1 MKNIILL
8 LLTLFSVHAFAVDRD
23 EYWLQRDI
31 SIGQGRNDYGK
42 KVYGQSARSIM
53 QNVTIENS
61 TKEEVRQLIKRSIA
75 VDKPTPAKVGGSM
88 LKRLYSPQAIVGTAA
103 VSGLLAAIG
112 WVMEDGVYVKK
123 ILEKDNKDPT
133 KDSYYYQLVEYGT
146 GKFLFFSDNDTA
158 AKATCHNIADPKT
171 WTVVSY
177 VPDPKASSTYEG
189 ILSAT
194 CNIKRT
200 PNSSIDTEIWA
211 YQRIKNPNYVPEPEP
226 KLKTVPLT
234 GALLGAAM
242 IGRGYKDPDPNFN
255 NDTVN
260 TDDYTGVK
268 EIYEHDPSGV
278 GDEVADDMDDKL
290 KNAKPTDDGKRSW
303 IGDPRYSDEPTNDKD
318 RTQDRSWSDSGDEA
332 TGETTPKTDPETGEQ
347 TGGSSITIQFPVFC
361 SWAAKMCQWYD
372 DWKVSDK
379 RDEKFQEK
387 VQEHY
392 DDEKTFWDKVTD
404 FFDWTKDDSDNS
416 DQDPDEPDTSSL
428 DHEFDTKFEA
438 YSQCPP
444 NPVIDFPIVGS
455 VELPFSRICD
465 FFSYLRYGVLT
476 GASLLACWIISAA
489 VRGGEA

>member
-8 LLTLFSVHAFAVDRD
+8 LLALFSVQIFAADRD
-23 EYWLQRDI
+23 DYWLQRDI

-75 VDKPTPAKVGGSM
+75 VDKPSATKVGPSM
-88 LKRLYSPQAIVGTAA
+88 LKRLYSPQSIAGTAV

-112 WVMEDGVYVKK
+112 WVMEDGIYVKK
-123 ILEKDNKDPT
+123 IPPDESDNSKYMWQLGANVGGGYIYKSKDEAGRAMCANKGGTYSGVTWTSEAGDLANVGCKDNHGNVRQYNLMSQPNPDYDPN
-133 KDSYYYQLVEYGT
+133 K
-146 GKFLFFSDNDTA
+146 
-158 AKATCHNIADPKT
+158 
-171 WTVVSY
+171 
-177 VPDPKASSTYEG
+177 
-189 ILSAT
+189 
-194 CNIKRT
+194 
-200 PNSSIDTEIWA
+200 
-211 YQRIKNPNYVPEPEP
+211 EP

-255 NDTVN
+255 NDSVN

-332 TGETTPKTDPETGEQ
+332 TGETTPKTDPATGEQ

-379 RDEKFQEK
+379 RDTKFQEK

-404 FFDWTKDDSDNS
+404 WFDWTKEAPEDK
-416 DQDPDEPDTSSL
+416 PDTDQPDIDDQGIFSRT
-428 DHEFDTKFEA
+428 FDTVFSLSKE
-438 YSQCPP
+438 CPP
-444 NPVIDFPIVGS
+444 DIPFNLDTQYLKVSDKISLRWLCIIFTSLGYPLLFASHCIGIWILYEAVIRKEIKVN
-455 VELPFSRICD
+455 
-465 FFSYLRYGVLT
+465 
-476 GASLLACWIISAA
+476 
-489 VRGGEA
+489 

>member
-1 MKNIILL
+1 MFKKIKILL
-8 LLTLFSVHAFAVDRD
+8 IFLLILLTSNLHAADRD

-31 SIGQGRNDYGK
+31 SIGQGRNEYGK

-75 VDKPTPAKVGGSM
+75 VDKPSAAKVGPSM

-112 WVMEDGVYVKK
+112 WVMEDGIYVKK
-123 ILEKDNKDPT
+123 VPEEDTTDPN
-133 KDSYYYQLVEYGT
+133 SQYLYYGQD
-146 GKFLFFSDNDTA
+146 GKYYSS
-158 AKATCHNIADPKT
+158 AKAACDSDIALKSSSQAVYDSLT
-171 WTVVSY
+171 LRAGTTNQY
-177 VPDPKASSTYEG
+177 VCRYYRKKYDDYDATIIAS
-189 ILSAT
+189 
-194 CNIKRT
+194 K
-200 PNSSIDTEIWA
+200 P
-211 YQRIKNPNYVPEPEP
+211 NPNYDPNKEP

-255 NDTVN
+255 NDSVN

-303 IGDPRYSDEPTNDKD
+303 IGDSRYSDEPTNDKD

-379 RDEKFQEK
+379 RDTKFQEK

-392 DDEKTFWDKVTD
+392 DDEKSFWDKVKD
-404 FFDWTKDDSDNS
+404 FFDWTKDESDLPERDDTDLNITS
-416 DQDPDEPDTSSL
+416 DFEEKKVSLNVSAQCPAPTYETVTLHGVTAQVKTSDYSFICSL
-428 DHEFDTKFEA
+428 DWLIKPF
-438 YSQCPP
+438 
-444 NPVIDFPIVGS
+444 VIG
-455 VELPFSRICD
+455 FSMI
-465 FFSYLRYGVLT
+465 T
-476 GASLLACWIISAA
+476 ACFILFGFQ
-489 VRGGEA
+489 RGGEE